1 MKIAFGTDDKLTITK
16 RQFGESLYY
25 SIYEIL
31 NGQIF
36 SQQIR
41 DNPVLQNFGDKQ
53 KDSCLKVLEDCDI
66 FIGRNMDDLPLPDLA
81 DRNVEIIISSLDSI
95 EDTVYSFLNSEE
107 KYFRYYNPREKRFTD
122 YMAILKN

>member
-25 SIYEIL
+25 SVYEIL

-41 DNPVLQNFGDKQ
+41 DNPSLQNYADAP

-66 FIGRNMDDLPLPDLA
+66 FIGRNMDDLPLSELA
-81 DRNVEIIISSLDSI
+81 EKNVEVIISTLDNI
-95 EDTVYSFLNSEE
+95 EDAVSSFLNSEE
-107 KYFRYYNPREKRFTD
+107 KYFRYYNPRDKKFTD
-122 YMAILKN
+122 YLTILKI